1 MCIRDRNVTEGI
13 ETERD
18 GILAQTRM
26 DINGAKATRD
36 NRYNAAK
43 DQITK
48 ATNAVNNAP
57 SLFGSVMKSLATSA
71 TSYAQLRAA

>member
-1 MCIRDRNVTEGI
+1 
-13 ETERD
+13 
-18 GILAQTRM
+18 M